1 MLSYFSFVKN
11 VVFKQNSRFLGPE
24 SRKGSGRPF
33 FANFEEGLVEKN
45 FEKIFAENR

>member
-24 SRKGSGRPF
+24 SRSSVGGFPYKCREF
-33 FANFEEGLVEKN
+33 IIEITKENEAFES
-45 FEKIFAENR
+45 I